1 MSVANNALV
10 AHQEIGQKAVV
21 RDLGCAV
28 VGRVVA
34 AVHIGDGRLDEQIV
48 DQVVVVRDR
57 VDTDECRSGAIL
69 GREPRSLKDYF
80 RELASRS
87 KPSDRAK

>member
-1 MSVANNALV
+1 MRN
-10 AHQEIGQKAVV
+10 
-21 RDLGCAV
+21 LGRAV

-34 AVHIGDGRLDEQIV
+34 AVHIGDARLDEQVV

-57 VDTDECRSGAIL
+57 VDTNECRSGAIL

-80 RELASRS
+80 RELASR
-87 KPSDRAK
+87 

>member
-1 MSVANNALV
+1 
-10 AHQEIGQKAVV
+10 
-21 RDLGCAV
+21 
-28 VGRVVA
+28 VVA

-57 VDTDECRSGAIL
+57 VDTNECRSGAIL

-80 RELASRS
+80 RELASR
-87 KPSDRAK
+87 